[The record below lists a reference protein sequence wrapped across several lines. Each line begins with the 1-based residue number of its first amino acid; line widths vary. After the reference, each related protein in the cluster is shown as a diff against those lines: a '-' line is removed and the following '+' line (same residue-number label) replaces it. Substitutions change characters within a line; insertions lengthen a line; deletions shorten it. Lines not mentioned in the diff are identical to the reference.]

1 MYTHKKIKSM
11 TEDKVKFLND
21 IIKPWEILNKQLS
34 IPFSVNTNISDFTN
48 KAFSLA
54 VSIKHLPE
62 NTHNVKPNNLIEE
75 SESYKIIS
83 DLADS
88 LKHGKLREESRQCSL
103 YVASMFER
111 SKEGLVRFLRNTIT
125 IKHKTYGEVD
135 FVEISKE
142 ASLFIASK
150 VDFRSNWNP
159 LILNNSGE
167 FSNKIHLHASSE
179 NQIALLSMT
188 KQYVELTEGNKYKRV
203 ELNSTI
209 EFTLTID
216 DNLSTP

>member
-1 MYTHKKIKSM
+1 MTEEKIK
-11 TEDKVKFLND
+11 FIND
-21 IIKPWEILNKQLS
+21 IIKPWEVLNRQLC
-34 IPFSVNTNISDFTN
+34 IPFSINTYISDFTN

-62 NTHNVKPNNLIEE
+62 NTHNLKPNNLIEE
-75 SESYKIIS
+75 SESYRIIS

-111 SKEGLVRFLRNTIT
+111 SKEGLVRFLRNTINV
-125 IKHKTYGEVD
+125 KHQTYGELD
-135 FVEISKE
+135 FIEISKE
-142 ASLFIASK
+142 AAFFIASK

-159 LILNNSGE
+159 EILNNRGE
-167 FSNKIHLHASSE
+167 FSNKIHLYASSE
-179 NQIALLSMT
+179 NQIDLQSIT
-188 KQYVELTEGNKYKRV
+188 NQYVELTADGKYKRV

-209 EFTLTID
+209 EFTLTVD
-216 DNLSTP
+216 NNLSTPI